1 MSEVTIPLPWPRPP
15 ATSNQRGNWRA
26 DAARR
31 KTALEQARWAIRGQ
45 QIAPIEG
52 IVEVT
57 IHWRIPNAVTRDADG
72 LALTGKCVLDA
83 VVQEGVLPGDS
94 WRTVR
99 ATTCRIHPP
108 ERGEPAAMWLTIER
122 VQ

>member
-1 MSEVTIPLPWPRPP
+1 MTTVTIPLPWLRPP
-15 ATSNQRGNWRA
+15 ATSNQRGGWRA

-31 KTALEQARWAIRGQ
+31 KTTLDEARWAIRGQ
-45 QIAPIEG
+45 QIKPIDG

-57 IHWRIPNAVTRDADG
+57 IHWRIPNAILRDADG

-83 VVQEGVLPGDS
+83 VVREGLLPDDS

-99 ATTCRIHPP
+99 ATTQRIHPP
-108 ERGEPAAMWLTIER
+108 ERAEPAAMWLTIER